1 MGVAA
6 GALAA
11 GVLAGAGGAFLGG
24 NAASAT
30 KKKLNDIA
38 NMPGVNIGSA
48 YNDALGADML
58 ALPQAQDLTG
68 RENTFNN
75 AQQQA
80 ALEAAIPGYKDIQ
93 GARSANTLALL
104 HGDIP
109 DDVLGQ
115 IQRGDTAKALSGGF
129 GNSQAGRNLT
139 ARDLGL
145 TSLQLQQQGFNNA
158 GSLVSGTPRPKLET
172 LDDIL
177 NIDAKD
183 VLGVRSNERTQSI
196 GAYTNAAVAPGAT
209 ATWANYLQKQGSQ
222 LEGLGGG
229 MMGGGGGGGG
239 GATGGMSF

>member
-6 GALAA
+6 GVAAA
-11 GVLAGAGGAFLGG
+11 GLLTGIGGAFLSG

-38 NMPGVNIGSA
+38 NMQGVNIGTA
-48 YNDALGADML
+48 YSDSLGADL
-58 ALPQAQDLTG
+58 GALPQAQDLAG
-68 RENTFNN
+68 KENTFNS
-75 AQQQA
+75 AQENA

-115 IQRGDTAKALSGGF
+115 IQRGDTAKALQGGF
-129 GNSQAGRNLT
+129 GNSGAGRNLT

-145 TSLQLQQQGFNNA
+145 TSLNLQQQGFNNGGA
-158 GSLVSGTPRPKLET
+158 LISGTPRPKLET
-172 LDDIL
+172 LNDIL

-183 VLGVRSNERTQSI
+183 VLGVRSNERTQAI

-209 ATWANYLQKQGSQ
+209 ATWGNYLQKQGSQ
-222 LEGLGGG
+222 LEGAGLG
-229 MMGGGGGGGG
+229 MMGK
-239 GATGGMSF
+239 